1 MAKTI
6 SSLRQKFPFIPA
18 ETTVDHLVIGAGVVG
33 LAVGREL
40 LRRFKNKTTFVVER
54 NAQPGQ
60 ETSSRNSEV
69 IHAGIYYPRDSLKT
83 ELCIRGRR
91 MLYAYCRKHDIPHKK
106 LGKLI
111 IARTREEQDYLD
123 GLYAKIQA
131 MNGDEGMR
139 RRVKFGGEKRG
150 EEEEEELVPLR
161 RLDGGETLALEPDLS
176 RTVCGSLWSPESG
189 IIHSHALIASLEN
202 HVLNSPNGAI
212 VYRSH
217 VVRIDPNPLG
227 PGWVVQTSSP
237 RPGSLL
243 GERNSVLVHSLI
255 NCAGLNAHNLYNQ
268 MEYGS
273 EGRLQIGFCK
283 GSYYAYG
290 ARTGVSSVGRL
301 IYPTPSHAGGTGRME
316 GLGTHL
322 TLDMEGKIKFGPDVE
337 WLDVP
342 LSLSPSCSSSAGS
355 LPEEMQDFWTRHLA
369 PNPARLESTFQ
380 FVRSY
385 LPGIDPH
392 YFVPDYA
399 GIRPK
404 LRTRNDGK
412 QDEMNAAI
420 VGGQLSDFVVME
432 GGRGDALS
440 LVGIESPG
448 LTSALAIA
456 DLVGRRIARLPP
468 PSAATAVDRLN
479 GLSDVGALDQWA

>member
-6 SSLRQKFPFIPA
+6 SSLRQKFPFLPP

-33 LAVGREL
+33 LAVAREL
-40 LRRFKNKTTFVVER
+40 LRRFKNKSTFIVER
-54 NAQPGQ
+54 NPQPGQ

-91 MLYAYCRKHDIPHKK
+91 MLYDYCREHDIPHKK

-111 IARTREEQDYLD
+111 IARTPEERGYLD
-123 GLYAKIQA
+123 ELYAKSQA
-131 MNGDEGMR
+131 MNGDEGLR
-139 RRVKFGGEKRG
+139 RRVMSGWQKKKVERG
-150 EEEEEELVPLR
+150 EEEEEEELVRLR
-161 RLDGGETLALEPDLS
+161 RLDGAETLALEPDLN

-189 IIHSHALIASLEN
+189 IIHSHAFIASLEN
-202 HVLNSPNGAI
+202 YILNSPNGAL
-212 VYRSH
+212 VYRST
-217 VVRIDPNPLG
+217 VVRIDPDPHG
-227 PGWVVQTSSP
+227 HGWVVQTTSP
-237 RPGSLL
+237 RPGDAHL

-268 MEYGS
+268 IQYPS
-273 EGRLQIGFCK
+273 QRRLQIGFCK

-290 ARTGVSSVGRL
+290 SRTGVSSVRHL
-301 IYPTPSHAGGTGRME
+301 IYPTPRQGGGGRGGKGLE

-337 WLDVP
+337 WLDIP
-342 LSLSPSCSSSAGS
+342 LSSASPK
-355 LPEEMQDFWTRHLA
+355 EEIQDFWFNHLA
-369 PNPARLESTFQ
+369 PNPARLHSTFQ
-380 FVRSY
+380 FVSSY

-392 YFVPDYA
+392 HFVPDYA

-404 LRTRNDGK
+404 LRTGKDGIH
-412 QDEMNAAI
+412 DEMNERI
-420 VGGQLSDFVVME
+420 LGGLDDFVMME
-432 GGRGDALS
+432 SAGMMSVL
-440 LVGIESPG
+440 GIESPG

-456 DLVGRRIARLPP
+456 ERVSRRVARFHH
-468 PSAATAVDRLN
+468 SSSHTDRLQT
-479 GLSDVGALDQWA
+479 LSDVGELDQWA